1 MSNENLNEKIFYY
14 RFNKLN
20 AWLILNLALTITL
33 GYWGVRCPCLLFW
46 VQTQVL
52 LGVCLLSWLAWGW
65 KYVLKHKAVVVDDEG
80 IKIDY
85 CQKLPWKDIAR
96 TEEKDVRCCFR
107 NCRVLTLVPK
117 DGISYRYN
125 FLQKHNGDFT
135 PFAIPLYGLLSPEDE
150 KEIAEI
156 VAEKA
161 GKRR

>member
-33 GYWGVRCPCLLFW
+33 VYWGVRCPCLLFW

-135 PFAIPLYGLLSPEDE
+135 PFAIPPVR
-150 KEIAEI
+150 IAES
-156 VAEKA
+156 
-161 GKRR
+161 GRREGNRRNHS

>member
-33 GYWGVRCPCLLFW
+33 VYWGVRCPCLLFW
-46 VQTQVL
+46 GQTQVL

-65 KYVLKHKAVVVDDEG
+65 KYVLKNKAVVVDDEG
-80 IKIDY
+80 
-85 CQKLPWKDIAR
+85 

>member
-1 MSNENLNEKIFYY
+1 M
-14 RFNKLN
+14 
-20 AWLILNLALTITL
+20 
-33 GYWGVRCPCLLFW
+33 
-46 VQTQVL
+46 
-52 LGVCLLSWLAWGW
+52 
-65 KYVLKHKAVVVDDEG
+65 
-80 IKIDY
+80 
-85 CQKLPWKDIAR
+85 
-96 TEEKDVRCCFR
+96 
-107 NCRVLTLVPK
+107 TLVPK

>member
-1 MSNENLNEKIFYY
+1 MPVVLGA
-14 RFNKLN
+14 N
-20 AWLILNLALTITL
+20 AGSFGRLSAFLARL
-33 GYWGVRCPCLLFW
+33 G
-46 VQTQVL
+46 
-52 LGVCLLSWLAWGW
+52 
-65 KYVLKHKAVVVDDEG
+65 
-80 IKIDY
+80 
-85 CQKLPWKDIAR
+85 

-135 PFAIPLYGLLSPEDE
+135 PFAIPMYGLLSPEDE